1 MNWNHTW
8 AKSTLSHFVPLVK
21 ALKEAAP
28 SRAPEGVP
36 RNAIQ
41 FTTADPF
48 VPRPDSST
56 QMRKLFCVTSVVQ
69 TTAESCTLS
78 DSFWWL
84 MDASTRML
92 LELENG
98 WGYCTVLQ
106 WSKLGDTTVKLTFP
120 CCRRLCPESGNCW
133 QVGNGTIAHF
143 TVAGE
148 NEAGVDLVL
157 IQPFLLYYVNHVFL
171 MLTSIF

>member
-1 MNWNHTW
+1 MIRNTKKPP
-8 AKSTLSHFVPLVK
+8 AKSTLSHFVPLVN

-69 TTAESCTLS
+69 TTAESCTPS
-78 DSFWWL
+78 DLFSWL
-84 MDASTRML
+84 MDARTRML
-92 LELENG
+92 LALENT

-106 WSKLGDTTVKLTFP
+106 CSRLGDTTVKLTVP
-120 CCRRLCPESGNCW
+120 CCRKLCPEMKIVDHWATEQSAKW
-133 QVGNGTIAHF
+133 NGGSF
-143 TVAGE
+143 RFG
-148 NEAGVDLVL
+148 
-157 IQPFLLYYVNHVFL
+157 QKPFSVN
-171 MLTSIF
+171 